1 MEVSSI
7 SFGRKIPRYNCQIQN
22 KQTGQYV
29 PATVYE
35 YNCKDENDFKSIYNL
50 DRHWIFKEKIADA
63 MEKRHVM
70 QKYFKQKSN
79 TSFYSIQVGKELV
92 GLTQIKTFN
101 GVSNVDYITTKPRNE
116 YKYAGQTML
125 ACIGKDILK
134 KNGHQMTVTT
144 AIDDAYPFYSKI
156 GFREYG
162 DHLYR
167 MNKDDISTLIEITE
181 LTTEAPITEKKG
193 K

>member
-1 MEVSSI
+1 MQVSSI

-22 KQTGQYV
+22 KQTGEYV

-35 YNCKDENDFKSIYNL
+35 YNCKDESDVDEVRKL
-50 DRHWIFKEKIADA
+50 DRRWTFKDHIADK
-63 MEKRHVM
+63 MDVKHTV
-70 QKYFKQKSN
+70 QTYFNQKSN
-79 TSFYSIQVGKELV
+79 DSFYSIQVGREIV
-92 GLTQIKTFN
+92 GLTHISTCN
-101 GVSNVDYITTKPRNE
+101 GISNVNYITTKPRNE

-125 ACIGKDILK
+125 ACVGKDILK

-144 AIDDAYPFYSKI
+144 AIGDAYPFYSKI

-167 MNKDDISTLIEITE
+167 MNRDDIATLIEVTE
-181 LTTEAPITEKKG
+181 LTTEAEITEKK
-193 K
+193 

>member
-35 YNCKDENDFKSIYNL
+35 YNCKDESDFKSIYNL
-50 DRHWIFKEKIADA
+50 DRHWIFKENIADA

-156 GFREYG
+156 GFHEYG

-181 LTTEAPITEKKG
+181 LSTEAPITEKKG